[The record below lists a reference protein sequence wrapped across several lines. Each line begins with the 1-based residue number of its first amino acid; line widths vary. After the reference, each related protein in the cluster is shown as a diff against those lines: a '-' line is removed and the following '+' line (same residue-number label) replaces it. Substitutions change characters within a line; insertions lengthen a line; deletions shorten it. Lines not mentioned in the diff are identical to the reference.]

1 LSAHENEGQDLV
13 VQRRKKLRAIADLGF
28 EAYPRKVELSHTIP
42 QILAQYSGKTT
53 GELAAQKIQ
62 LRIAGRVM
70 SLRPHGK
77 AAFAHLA
84 GGGARLQV
92 YIRLDAVGERDW
104 ELFRLLD
111 VGDLIAAEGY
121 LFRTRTGELTVH
133 AEHLQFLSKALLPLP
148 EKWHGLTDVEVRYRQ
163 RYVDLMVNAGVR
175 EVFEIRSRLI
185 LALREFLNA
194 EGFLEVET
202 PMMQPLAGGAM
213 ARPFITHH
221 NTLDMDLYLRI
232 APELYL
238 KRLVVGGF
246 DRVYEI
252 NRNFRNEGISTQHN
266 PEFTMLEFYQAY
278 ADYRDMVDLTER
290 MLRHAAQAVL
300 GKLDF
305 EYAGQQ
311 ISFAK
316 FERYTMKEALVKF
329 WPDAATPRPVIDDL
343 HDPKAIFKWV
353 ETYNGWA
360 SKSEG
365 VGEAVSLPAD
375 TAPGVALQTLFE
387 TVGEHHL
394 VQPTFILDFP
404 LEVSPLSK
412 QKPDD
417 PDFVERFELY
427 ISGMEIA
434 NAFSELND
442 PAEQRDRFEYQ
453 QMLREKGDLT
463 AHAIDEDYIRALS
476 YGMPPA
482 GGEGIGIDR
491 LTMLLTNSRS
501 IRDVILFPL
510 LRPEKPAE

>member
-1 LSAHENEGQDLV
+1 
-13 VQRRKKLRAIADLGF
+13 LR
-28 EAYPRKVELSHTIP
+28 
-42 QILAQYSGKTT
+42 
-53 GELAAQKIQ
+53 
-62 LRIAGRVM
+62 
-70 SLRPHGK
+70 
-77 AAFAHLA
+77 
-84 GGGARLQV
+84 
-92 YIRLDAVGERDW
+92 
-104 ELFRLLD
+104 
-111 VGDLIAAEGY
+111 
-121 LFRTRTGELTVH
+121 
-133 AEHLQFLSKALLPLP
+133 
-148 EKWHGLTDVEVRYRQ
+148 
-163 RYVDLMVNAGVR
+163 
-175 EVFEIRSRLI
+175 
-185 LALREFLNA
+185 
-194 EGFLEVET
+194 
-202 PMMQPLAGGAM
+202 
-213 ARPFITHH
+213 
-221 NTLDMDLYLRI
+221 
-232 APELYL
+232 
-238 KRLVVGGF
+238 
-246 DRVYEI
+246 
-252 NRNFRNEGISTQHN
+252 
-266 PEFTMLEFYQAY
+266 
-278 ADYRDMVDLTER
+278 
-290 MLRHAAQAVL
+290 
-300 GKLDF
+300 
-305 EYAGQQ
+305 
-311 ISFAK
+311 
-316 FERYTMKEALVKF
+316 
-329 WPDAATPRPVIDDL
+329 
-343 HDPKAIFKWV
+343 DPKAIFKWV

-365 VGEAVSLPAD
+365 VGEPVSLPAD